1 MSKKKSKKKH
11 KKERKRKRSSSS
23 SDDEEGKQET
33 VSKSCSDKLQTDTI
47 VYKRPTNW
55 KASLFEMRLLRL
67 ESEGRPVEKTFPREH
82 QEEQGKLVRN
92 SSKSSKE
99 WVTHSRTEAKG
110 LDTYHTLGRA
120 VSSVGQS
127 KDEPLVAFKKAV
139 ASNSPEHSLK
149 EQYRRNE
156 RTKEHSSAL
165 REKPSS
171 KPAMFGKT
179 ISFRIPKKSKPFE
192 NAVSDTKSKSCLSIC
207 DKKTLSQRC
216 QDQSGSDI
224 KDSPLSPSRSS
235 EKLKSSTVSK
245 QLTAGDVQR
254 TSSSTKAT
262 SQESDVDTPT
272 ESQLSRMTGD
282 GTRKK
287 RPLHVHKEKEKSL
300 VAYNK
305 KLILYEEDS
314 EIPSMSSEM
323 PDSHDTDQEMQLVVE
338 LHTARSE
345 KLLEVNMVQSYG
357 ELTCMDIDLPEEKT
371 NCAHSI
377 GFPAI
382 IIPWVVLQELDSLKN
397 GKLSMHVVKKAIPA
411 VNFIYTC
418 LKNQDPQ
425 LWGQSMQQ
433 ASQSL
438 YGLSGENNDD
448 RVLQCSLQY
457 QSLYPN
463 LTIILCTNDKNLC
476 SKALLSGVKAVSKIV
491 YLKPPWALPDLLQC
505 FKKHWIAVFGQIVR
519 RDLLS
524 SIDVLYDNLYKGRTI
539 DSTIIKLVL
548 QEAYQFLQAFKS
560 RSDYD
565 GVLSQAFAVV
575 SGLLQDGSQSDCQTQ
590 EQSPL
595 DAGSGTALPRGR
607 VSPLPSDDETLMSDE
622 QNSLEPRPS
631 HREVWA
637 VFENIWS
644 TVCQYSTA
652 VFATFNYPYTPGAL
666 LPDGKLPPPEEAYAC
681 LQKLLAAVKELLAC
695 FQSNDKNLCSKALLS
710 GVKAVSKVDLV
721 SELEN
726 LKSVAD
732 THKHQALQVTWHPKS
747 KESERNR
754 NNNEAERRE
763 ADASAL
769 GPEVA
774 SLVSIL
780 EECLEK
786 VLSAVLGKEMKIAFD
801 DLWMEI
807 VYLKPPW
814 TLPDLLQCFKKHWI
828 AVFGQIVRRDLL
840 SSIDVLYD
848 NLYKGRTIDSTIIK
862 LVLQEAYQFLQAFKS
877 RSDYDGVLSQAFA
890 VVSGLLQDGS
900 QSDCQTQEQSPL
912 DAGSGTALPRGRVS
926 PLPSDDE
933 TLMSDEQNSL
943 EPCPSHR
950 EVWAIFENIWSTV
963 CQYSTAVFATFN
975 YPYTPG
981 ALLPDGKLPPPE
993 EAYACLQKLLAAVKE
1008 LLACF
1013 QR

>member
-23 SDDEEGKQET
+23 SDDDETCDKTEHTRERKSSEAKQHHRARSRSEDKDNEKKRRRFSDPEPAKHVTHSSRSREKEYRKAVCKQGIAKAPDKKSSSLQGKQET

-47 VYKRPTNW
+47 AYKRPTNW
-55 KASLFEMRLLRL
+55 KASLFEMRLLRP
-67 ESEGRPVEKTFPREH
+67 ESEGRPVEKTLPREH

-92 SSKSSKE
+92 RSKSSKE
-99 WVTHSRTEAKG
+99 GVTHSRTEAQG

-120 VSSVGQS
+120 VCSVGQS

-156 RTKEHSSAL
+156 RPKEHSSAL

-171 KPAMFGKT
+171 KPAMFGRT

-192 NAVSDTKSKSCLSIC
+192 NAVSDTKSKSFLSIC

-224 KDSPLSPSRSS
+224 KVSSLSPSRSS

-287 RPLHVHKEKEKSL
+287 RPLHVHKEKEKSV

-314 EIPSMSSEM
+314 EIPSVSSEM
-323 PDSHDTDQEMQLVVE
+323 PNSHDTDQEMQLVVE

-476 SKALLSGVKAVSKIV
+476 SKALLSGVKAVSK
-491 YLKPPWALPDLLQC
+491 
-505 FKKHWIAVFGQIVR
+505 
-519 RDLLS
+519 
-524 SIDVLYDNLYKGRTI
+524 
-539 DSTIIKLVL
+539 
-548 QEAYQFLQAFKS
+548 
-560 RSDYD
+560 
-565 GVLSQAFAVV
+565 
-575 SGLLQDGSQSDCQTQ
+575 
-590 EQSPL
+590 
-595 DAGSGTALPRGR
+595 
-607 VSPLPSDDETLMSDE
+607 
-622 QNSLEPRPS
+622 
-631 HREVWA
+631 
-637 VFENIWS
+637 
-644 TVCQYSTA
+644 
-652 VFATFNYPYTPGAL
+652 
-666 LPDGKLPPPEEAYAC
+666 
-681 LQKLLAAVKELLAC
+681 
-695 FQSNDKNLCSKALLS
+695 
-710 GVKAVSKVDLV
+710 VDLV

-732 THKHQALQVTWHPKS
+732 THRHQALQ
-747 KESERNR
+747 
-754 NNNEAERRE
+754 
-763 ADASAL
+763 
-769 GPEVA
+769 
-774 SLVSIL
+774 
-780 EECLEK
+780 
-786 VLSAVLGKEMKIAFD
+786 
-801 DLWMEI
+801 I

-862 LVLQEAYQFLQAFKS
+862 LVLQEAHQILQAFKS

-900 QSDCQTQEQSPL
+900 QSDCKTQEQSPL

-963 CQYSTAVFATFN
+963 CQYSSAVFATFN
-975 YPYTPG
+975 YPYAPG
-981 ALLPDGKLPPPE
+981 ALLPDRKLPPPE

-1013 QR
+1013 QRVLAQNSCFKDVQNLSTFIASSEVRRVDLV

>member
-23 SDDEEGKQET
+23 SDDEETCDKTENTRERKSSEAKQHHRARSRSEDKDNEKKRRRFSDPEPAKHVTHSSRSREKEYRKAVCKQGMAKAPDKKSSSLQGKQET

-156 RTKEHSSAL
+156 RTKEHSIAL

-207 DKKTLSQRC
+207 DKKTSQRC

-224 KDSPLSPSRSS
+224 KVSPLSPSRSS

-371 NCAHSI
+371 NCAHIKGISHQDLLIVLDTNILLSHLEFVRTIKAHGLPGI

-476 SKALLSGVKAVSKIV
+476 SKALLSGVKAVSKVDLVSELENLKSVADTHRHQALQVTWHPKSEESEHDRNDNEAERREAAASALGPKVASLVSILEECLGKVLSAVLEKEMKIAFDDLWMEIV
-491 YLKPPWALPDLLQC
+491 YLKPPWTLPDLLQC
-505 FKKHWIAVFGQIVR
+505 FKKHWIAVFGQIVC

-637 VFENIWS
+637 
-644 TVCQYSTA
+644 
-652 VFATFNYPYTPGAL
+652 
-666 LPDGKLPPPEEAYAC
+666 
-681 LQKLLAAVKELLAC
+681 
-695 FQSNDKNLCSKALLS
+695 
-710 GVKAVSKVDLV
+710 
-721 SELEN
+721 
-726 LKSVAD
+726 
-732 THKHQALQVTWHPKS
+732 
-747 KESERNR
+747 
-754 NNNEAERRE
+754 
-763 ADASAL
+763 
-769 GPEVA
+769 
-774 SLVSIL
+774 
-780 EECLEK
+780 
-786 VLSAVLGKEMKIAFD
+786 
-801 DLWMEI
+801 
-807 VYLKPPW
+807 
-814 TLPDLLQCFKKHWI
+814 
-828 AVFGQIVRRDLL
+828 
-840 SSIDVLYD
+840 
-848 NLYKGRTIDSTIIK
+848 
-862 LVLQEAYQFLQAFKS
+862 
-877 RSDYDGVLSQAFA
+877 
-890 VVSGLLQDGS
+890 
-900 QSDCQTQEQSPL
+900 
-912 DAGSGTALPRGRVS
+912 
-926 PLPSDDE
+926 
-933 TLMSDEQNSL
+933 
-943 EPCPSHR
+943 
-950 EVWAIFENIWSTV
+950 IFENIWSTV

-1013 QR
+1013 QRVLAQNSCFKDVQNLSTFIASSEITTMGQRFTAQELYECLSQQEYREKLSMGWNQLAELNFNLEQCNTAVCMEARVRGWM

>member
-11 KKERKRKRSSSS
+11 KERKRKRSSSS
-23 SDDEEGKQET
+23 SDDEETCDKTENTRERKSSEAKKHHRARSRSEDKDNEKKRRRFSDSEPAKYVTHSRRSREKEYRKAVCKQGIAKASDKSSSLQGKQET
-33 VSKSCSDKLQTDTI
+33 VSKSCSDELQADTI
-47 VYKRPTNW
+47 AYKRPTNW
-55 KASLFEMRLLRL
+55 KASLFEMRLLRP
-67 ESEGRPVEKTFPREH
+67 ESEGRPAEKTLPREH
-82 QEEQGKLVRN
+82 QGERGKLMRN

-99 WVTHSRTEAKG
+99 RVTHSKSEANG

-127 KDEPLVAFKKAV
+127 KDETLAAFKKDV

-149 EQYRRNE
+149 EQYSRNE
-156 RTKEHSSAL
+156 RTEEYSSAL
-165 REKPSS
+165 RKKTPS

-192 NAVSDTKSKSCLSIC
+192 SAVSDTKSKSCLSIC

-216 QDQSGSDI
+216 QDRSGSDVRV
-224 KDSPLSPSRSS
+224 SCLSPSRSS

-245 QLTAGDVQR
+245 PLSARDVQH

-262 SQESDVDTPT
+262 SQESDVDAPT
-272 ESQLSRMTGD
+272 ESHFSRMTGD
-282 GTRKK
+282 GIRKK
-287 RPLHVHKEKEKSL
+287 RPLHAHKEKEKAM

-314 EIPSMSSEM
+314 EIPSVSSEA
-323 PDSHDTDQEMQLVVE
+323 PNSHDTDQEMQLVVE
-338 LHTARSE
+338 LHAARSE
-345 KLLEVNMVQSYG
+345 KLLEMKVVQSYG

-371 NCAHSI
+371 NFKGSSHQDLLIVLDTNILLSHLEFVRTIKAHGLPGI

-433 ASQSL
+433 ASQSI

-448 RVLQCSLQY
+448 RVLQCCLQY

-476 SKALLSGVKAVSKIV
+476 SKALLSGVKAVSKVDLVSELENLKFTAETHKHHAVQVTWSSKSEESERDRNDSEAERREAAALALGPEVASIVSILEECLGKVLSAVLEKEMKIAFDDLWIEIV
-491 YLKPPWALPDLLQC
+491 YLKPPWTLPDLLQC
-505 FKKHWIAVFGQIVR
+505 FKKHWIAVFGQIVC

-524 SIDVLYDNLYKGRTI
+524 SIDILYDNLYKGRKI

-548 QEAYQFLQAFKS
+548 QEAHQFLQAFKS

-565 GVLSQAFAVV
+565 GVLPQAFAVV
-575 SGLLQDGSQSDCQTQ
+575 SGLLQDGSQSDCKTQ
-590 EQSPL
+590 EQSTL

-622 QNSLEPRPS
+622 QNPLEPRPS
-631 HREVWA
+631 H
-637 VFENIWS
+637 
-644 TVCQYSTA
+644 
-652 VFATFNYPYTPGAL
+652 
-666 LPDGKLPPPEEAYAC
+666 K
-681 LQKLLAAVKELLAC
+681 
-695 FQSNDKNLCSKALLS
+695 
-710 GVKAVSKVDLV
+710 
-721 SELEN
+721 
-726 LKSVAD
+726 
-732 THKHQALQVTWHPKS
+732 
-747 KESERNR
+747 
-754 NNNEAERRE
+754 
-763 ADASAL
+763 
-769 GPEVA
+769 
-774 SLVSIL
+774 
-780 EECLEK
+780 
-786 VLSAVLGKEMKIAFD
+786 
-801 DLWMEI
+801 
-807 VYLKPPW
+807 
-814 TLPDLLQCFKKHWI
+814 
-828 AVFGQIVRRDLL
+828 
-840 SSIDVLYD
+840 
-848 NLYKGRTIDSTIIK
+848 
-862 LVLQEAYQFLQAFKS
+862 
-877 RSDYDGVLSQAFA
+877 
-890 VVSGLLQDGS
+890 
-900 QSDCQTQEQSPL
+900 
-912 DAGSGTALPRGRVS
+912 
-926 PLPSDDE
+926 
-933 TLMSDEQNSL
+933 
-943 EPCPSHR
+943 

-975 YPYTPG
+975 YPYAPG
-981 ALLPDGKLPPPE
+981 VLLPDGKLPPPD

-1013 QR
+1013 QRVLAQNSCFKDVQNLYTFIASSEITTVGQRFTAQEMYECLTQQEYREKLSMGWSQLAELNFNLEQCNTAVCMEARARGWM

>member
-23 SDDEEGKQET
+23 SDDEETCDKTENTRERKSSEAKQHHRARSRSEDKDNEKKRRRFSDPEPAKHVTHSSRSREKEYRKAVCKQGMAKAPDKKSSSLQGKQET

-82 QEEQGKLVRN
+82 Q
-92 SSKSSKE
+92 
-99 WVTHSRTEAKG
+99 
-110 LDTYHTLGRA
+110 
-120 VSSVGQS
+120 
-127 KDEPLVAFKKAV
+127 
-139 ASNSPEHSLK
+139 
-149 EQYRRNE
+149 
-156 RTKEHSSAL
+156 
-165 REKPSS
+165 
-171 KPAMFGKT
+171 
-179 ISFRIPKKSKPFE
+179 KPFE

-224 KDSPLSPSRSS
+224 KVSPLSPSRSS

-262 SQESDVDTPT
+262 SQESDVDAPS

-371 NCAHSI
+371 NCAHIKGISHQDLLIVLDTNILLSHLEFVRTIKAHGLPGI

-448 RVLQCSLQY
+448 RVLQYSLQY

-463 LTIILCTNDKNLC
+463 LTIILCTCVPLINC
-476 SKALLSGVKAVSKIV
+476 VS
-491 YLKPPWALPDLLQC
+491 LPE
-505 FKKHWIAVFGQIVR
+505 
-519 RDLLS
+519 
-524 SIDVLYDNLYKGRTI
+524 RT
-539 DSTIIKLVL
+539 ST
-548 QEAYQFLQAFKS
+548 
-560 RSDYD
+560 
-565 GVLSQAFAVV
+565 
-575 SGLLQDGSQSDCQTQ
+575 
-590 EQSPL
+590 
-595 DAGSGTALPRGR
+595 
-607 VSPLPSDDETLMSDE
+607 ETIGYHS
-622 QNSLEPRPS
+622 
-631 HREVWA
+631 
-637 VFENIWS
+637 
-644 TVCQYSTA
+644 
-652 VFATFNYPYTPGAL
+652 
-666 LPDGKLPPPEEAYAC
+666 C
-681 LQKLLAAVKELLAC
+681 L
-695 FQSNDKNLCSKALLS
+695 
-710 GVKAVSKVDLV
+710 
-721 SELEN
+721 
-726 LKSVAD
+726 
-732 THKHQALQVTWHPKS
+732 
-747 KESERNR
+747 
-754 NNNEAERRE
+754 AE
-763 ADASAL
+763 
-769 GPEVA
+769 
-774 SLVSIL
+774 
-780 EECLEK
+780 
-786 VLSAVLGKEMKIAFD
+786 
-801 DLWMEI
+801 
-807 VYLKPPW
+807 
-814 TLPDLLQCFKKHWI
+814 
-828 AVFGQIVRRDLL
+828 
-840 SSIDVLYD
+840 
-848 NLYKGRTIDSTIIK
+848 
-862 LVLQEAYQFLQAFKS
+862 
-877 RSDYDGVLSQAFA
+877 
-890 VVSGLLQDGS
+890 
-900 QSDCQTQEQSPL
+900 
-912 DAGSGTALPRGRVS
+912 
-926 PLPSDDE
+926 
-933 TLMSDEQNSL
+933 
-943 EPCPSHR
+943 
-950 EVWAIFENIWSTV
+950 
-963 CQYSTAVFATFN
+963 
-975 YPYTPG
+975 
-981 ALLPDGKLPPPE
+981 
-993 EAYACLQKLLAAVKE
+993 
-1008 LLACF
+1008 
-1013 QR
+1013 